1 MATTIFK
8 LPDSGQL
15 HCYDRHGHETLPAPG
30 DPLYGQDGCFRVN
43 PLAFA
48 KLDGEGREMPDV
60 ATWQD
65 GLRMIFDRNT
75 GLTWEVKSPQSGDLN
90 DTNAT
95 YSWLEAQEGYV
106 RQLNARKYGG
116 FDDWRLPDRKSVV

>member
-15 HCYDRHGHETLPAPG
+15 HCYDRHGHETLPSPG

-75 GLTWEVKSPQSGDLN
+75 GLTWEVKSPNPAISMTPTRPIPG
-90 DTNAT
+90 
-95 YSWLEAQEGYV
+95 
-106 RQLNARKYGG
+106 
-116 FDDWRLPDRKSVV
+116 WRLKRDMFAN